1 MPPTITRVDIYKM
14 NVALHEPFVIS
25 LGTSYR
31 AENLLVRVHT
41 SDGLVGLGEGS
52 PLPTINGETQ
62 QIAVDAAAALA
73 GLLIGRDPSDIEGA
87 VLAMNAALP
96 FNTSAKCALD
106 CALYDLL
113 GKRAGLPL
121 YALLGG
127 AADVAKRRIRTDIT
141 ISITPPDQIAA
152 KAQAVKDKGFRT
164 IKLKLGTNRRDDV
177 ARVRIVR
184 QAAGDEA
191 VITVDANQGWSTA
204 TALAVLDEIAQYDV
218 EHCEQPVPKW
228 DHAALKAVRDA
239 SPIPIVADESCFDH
253 HDAYSLAHSAS
264 ADMFNIK
271 LSKSGGIHTALK
283 IAAVADSAGLKC
295 MVGCMLEAKIGIAA
309 SAHLAAARTVI
320 NYADLDGILL
330 HSEDPFTGGVT
341 VEGDELVLSDAPG
354 IGVEVDPVYLARL
367 ECVTT
372 GR

>member
-1 MPPTITRVDIYKM
+1 MCPTITRIDVYKM

-31 AENLLVRVHT
+31 AENLLVRILT

-62 QIAVDAAAALA
+62 DIAVDAARALA

-87 VLAMNAALP
+87 VAAMNAALP
-96 FNTSAKCALD
+96 FNTSAKCAID

-113 GKRAGLPL
+113 GNRAGLPL

-127 AADVAKRRIRTDIT
+127 TARRIRTDLT
-141 ISITPPDQIAA
+141 ISITPLDQIAA

-164 IKLKLGTNRRDDV
+164 IKLKLGTNRRGDV
-177 ARVRIVR
+177 ERVRLVR
-184 QAAGDEA
+184 ETVGDAA
-191 VITVDANQGWSTA
+191 VLSVDANQGWSAA
-204 TALAVLDEIAQYDV
+204 TAIAVLNGIARYDI

-239 SPIPIVADESCFDH
+239 SPIPIVADEACFDH
-253 HDAYSLAHSAS
+253 RDAYTLARERA

-283 IAAVADSAGLKC
+283 IAAVAESAGMKC
-295 MVGCMLEAKIGIAA
+295 MVGCMLEAMAGITA
-309 SAHLAAARTVI
+309 SAHLAAARPVI

-330 HSEDPFTGGVT
+330 HSENPFTGGVT
-341 VEGDELVLSDAPG
+341 VEGDELVLPDVPG
-354 IGVEVDPVYLARL
+354 IGVEVDPSYLAGL
-367 ECVTT
+367 ECVTV
-372 GR
+372 GA